1 VSVQAQVLA
10 VLAEL
15 KSQRGQSMV
24 FVSHNLAVVRQ
35 IC

>member
-1 VSVQAQVLA
+1 